1 MAAKHHIQVANTWN
15 AKWRIN
21 SMAKILVIDDDP
33 HIRGLIVA
41 ILMQGGHEALEA
53 KDGQE
58 GISLFRAN
66 APVLVIT
73 DILMPEKDGIE
84 TIRELRGDAFTGPI
98 IAISGGGR
106 FLGIVKKFGAD
117 LVLAK
122 PFSPQDLI
130 DAVGKLLSRNS

>member
-1 MAAKHHIQVANTWN
+1 
-15 AKWRIN
+15 
-21 SMAKILVIDDDP
+21 MAKILVIDDDP

-41 ILMQGGHEALEA
+41 ILMQDGHEALEA
-53 KDGQE
+53 KDGEE

-98 IAISGGGR
+98 IAISASGGK
-106 FLGIVKKFGAD
+106 FLSIAKKFGAD

-130 DAVGKLLSRNS
+130 DAVGKLLSRSS